1 MWTERK
7 KQIGPS
13 GLPVPI
19 TARQDTL
26 NLGNILDGDAA
37 GKEERHVD

>member
-13 GLPVPI
+13 GLPGPI
-19 TARQDTL
+19 AARQDAL
-26 NLGNILDGDAA
+26 KPGDILDGDAA